1 VPGPPSPQPPPVSR
15 ELGRVLREQL
25 AGPASLRLVIGEALD
40 QTGIDGS
47 YTNVRIAGADYVIP
61 KLDGPTASIPQGRA
75 VYVLADSNYNT
86 LLAIGSVRG

>member
-1 VPGPPSPQPPPVSR
+1 MRDLTS
-15 ELGRVLREQL
+15 
-25 AGPASLRLVIGEALD
+25 GPASLRLIIGEALD

-47 YTNVRIAGADYVIP
+47 YTNVRIAGSDYVIP

-75 VYVLADSNYNT
+75 VYVLADSTYNI